1 MGGMLGH
8 LGAGRPRGGGR
19 LVREQRR
26 LPESLDLAGVP
37 AFLAGL
43 GTHRDRVM
51 VLSGLRSA
59 EVRSL
64 LLAVVG
70 LPLARALRA
79 LDAAGRC
86 GSAWCAGCSLGTR
99 RRRRGS
105 TR

>member
-1 MGGMLGH
+1 MLGH

-51 VLSGLRSA
+51 VLSGARSA

-79 LDAAGRC
+79 RSI
-86 GSAWCAGCSLGTR
+86 SATAS
-99 RRRRGS
+99 
-105 TR
+105 